1 MLSCLIKLIYN
12 SVLLTNGP
20 QWNRNKSKP
29 PASLP
34 TPAKLQ
40 IHIIILNE
48 MYTIYYTKASF
59 DLPFYSLVVRHFF
72 FIGIKY

>member
-34 TPAKLQ
+34 TPS
-40 IHIIILNE
+40 
-48 MYTIYYTKASF
+48 KAP
-59 DLPFYSLVVRHFF
+59 DTYHHP
-72 FIGIKY
+72 